1 MPLYTLSLNPHYASI
16 YSPLNPHYAAEQHM
30 AARPTLTLLRVA
42 RTVPLHVL
50 VSLARRPRRGFRRR
64 GVRGF
69 CRGGIARC
77 GGVHDLMLD
86 LHDGGLSQPGH
97 DEPAPDNPRKVIL
110 FFYLFYLEHTRR
122 CFYFCRIN
130 NESGFLKIYVKL
142 FHGKN
147 NLV

>member
-110 FFYLFYLEHTRR
+110 FFIY
-122 CFYFCRIN
+122 YFIWN
-130 NESGFLKIYVKL
+130 THGDAFIFVGSIMKVDFLK
-142 FHGKN
+142 FM
-147 NLV
+147 